1 MLNKA
6 GRKKVPL
13 TLSAGRIWD
22 TTDSR
27 AQEPNFGMEAQAEV
41 YTVIV
46 FELLNPRVGINLDIP
61 LGYLYFE

>member
-1 MLNKA
+1 MLSKA

-27 AQEPNFGMEAQAEV
+27 AQEPNFGMEA
-41 YTVIV
+41 
-46 FELLNPRVGINLDIP
+46 
-61 LGYLYFE
+61 